1 MVIKKIDGKG
11 YGLTP
16 QGYDDALPNKT
27 GANANLWSVK
37 ANPALEVGNPLV
49 KVEVQDPMGVGSKG
63 RGKKK
68 PLV

>member
-27 GANANLWSVK
+27 GADANLWS
-37 ANPALEVGNPLV
+37 
-49 KVEVQDPMGVGSKG
+49 VQDPMGVGSKG